1 MPYNNFSNGYKK
13 VLLQTEENIRNLW
26 LKYLSV
32 EDIFLSIVKDSKW
45 TIKEIF
51 SLYWINEKLTLE
63 IINKAIFNESLEKRK
78 WVYSWMSTRLKKCNF
93 MKFKNCSLFQ

>member
-13 VLLQTEENIRNLW
+13 VLLQTEENIRKLW

-51 SLYWINEKLTLE
+51 IL
-63 IINKAIFNESLEKRK
+63 
-78 WVYSWMSTRLKKCNF
+78 
-93 MKFKNCSLFQ
+93 

>member
-32 EDIFLSIVKDSKW
+32 EDIFLSIVFPVFAHGIYLKNSGKNFNSM
-45 TIKEIF
+45 EEY
-51 SLYWINEKLTLE
+51 SLLSFL
-63 IINKAIFNESLEKRK
+63 
-78 WVYSWMSTRLKKCNF
+78 
-93 MKFKNCSLFQ
+93 